1 MIKFSPQKSISHALI
16 IICALV
22 SIIGFIN
29 INFLNQFSLHSFA
42 LQEGIYALISQST
55 LFQFLHGNFLHLF
68 MNSYFLFSAGPE
80 VEARMSKNNFLYFF
94 VSTTI
99 FIVVAFLLFSSGF
112 SHVVGISGF
121 CMALLAYLAIDL
133 YSTRHPAFNNIIMML
148 VINIGIGFLPGI
160 SFIGHFFG
168 AIW

>member
-1 MIKFSPQKSISHALI
+1 MLKFQPTKSISHALI
-16 IICALV
+16 IVCVFI

-29 INFLNQFSLHSFA
+29 TSFLNQFSLHSFV
-42 LQEGIYALISQST
+42 LNQGIFSLVSQSA
-55 LFQFLHGNFLHLF
+55 LFQFLHANPIHLF

-94 VSTTI
+94 ISTTI
-99 FIVVAFLLFSSGF
+99 FIVVAFLLFSPKF
-112 SHVVGISGF
+112 SSVLGISGF
-121 CMALLAYLAIDL
+121 CMALLSYLAIDL
-133 YSTRHPAFNNIIMML
+133 YFIRHRAFNSIIVML
-148 VINIGIGFLPGI
+148 VINIGIGLLPQI